1 MVAPLVFTIATFE
14 IVLAEKTF
22 GRKTL
27 KVHLAI
33 TFS

>member
-1 MVAPLVFTIATFE
+1 MVGPLVFTIAIFE
-14 IVLAEKTF
+14 IVLAGKTF